1 MSVPYRFHLP
11 FPADPVQVLVVGL
24 SGWIDASGAAAGA
37 LEVLET
43 QLGVELFATF
53 DDDMFIDYRARRPTM
68 TLRDGVNEAL
78 TWNVP
83 ELRLGRDGDGRVVGV
98 LSGPEPDSNWRLFA
112 SALADV
118 AVQLGVVHMV
128 GLGAYP
134 MAAPHT
140 RAPQLSCTS
149 PSTEVLAGVSYLKTS
164 VEVPA
169 GMEALLEHALHE
181 RGIRTIGL
189 WAQVPHYVTAM
200 AYPAAS
206 AALLEAVRDLT
217 GVHVD
222 AKDLRAQ
229 AVIQRE
235 RLDGLVAANPEHRR
249 MVTHLEEAWELAHES
264 GEHLAAELERFLR
277 DQGSGS

>member
-1 MSVPYRFHLP
+1 LTIPYRLHTPL
-11 FPADPVQVLVVGL
+11 PADPVEVLVVGL

-37 LEVLET
+37 LEALEA
-43 QLGVELFATF
+43 QLGMELVVTF
-53 DDDMFIDYRARRPTM
+53 DDDVFIDYRARRPTM
-68 TLRDGVNEAL
+68 TLRNGVNEAL
-78 TWNVP
+78 TWSVP
-83 ELRLGRDGDGRVVGV
+83 ELRVGRDRDGRGVGV

-112 SALADV
+112 SALADL
-118 AVQLGVVHMV
+118 AVELGVVHMV

-140 RAPQLSCTS
+140 RAAQLSCTS
-149 PSTEVLAGVSYLKTS
+149 PSCDVLAGVSYAKSS

-206 AALLEAVRDLT
+206 AALLDAVHNLT
-217 GVHVD
+217 GLTVD

-235 RLDGLVAANPEHRR
+235 RLDGLVAANAEHQR
-249 MVTHLEEAWELAHES
+249 MVAQLEEAWDLAHES
-264 GEHLAAELERFLR
+264 GEHLAAELEQFLR
-277 DQGSGS
+277 DQDLGS